1 MHLETR
7 LWSFT
12 EGVRGRIFF
21 SMLIGLLAAGLG
33 VARLAF
39 LGWLIG
45 RVFAGD
51 TLSQLTTPIGA
62 IAVVM
67 VLRGV
72 FEHWRTMVAHKTA
85 AQVQK
90 HLRRTLFDRIAALGP
105 SYVGRQRSGAL
116 TLSLVDGVEQ
126 LETYFGQY
134 LPQLM
139 VSILTP
145 VFIFGFVAWIDLPV
159 AAVLFSFAMVAL
171 FLPAAWHSYDVAN
184 SKSRQ
189 VAYAD
194 FASEFLD
201 SIQGLATL
209 KAFGQSGP
217 RADSLAYKA
226 RDLFQRTMWVLGTNV
241 LSRGIT
247 DCAITIGAAAALVL
261 GAHRVGSGEME
272 LAGLLVILM
281 MGVEIFRPMR
291 DLRNVLHQGMV
302 GMSAAQGIY
311 AILDATSEVEDAG
324 AQSPGQYPGA
334 INSFRECG
342 VSLPKR
348 PSPGASGADLRRR
361 ARGADRFGRAER
373 VRQILSRALAVAV
386 LRSGTGAGYAWRY

>member
-126 LETYFGQY
+126 LETYFGQ
-134 LPQLM
+134 
-139 VSILTP
+139 
-145 VFIFGFVAWIDLPV
+145 
-159 AAVLFSFAMVAL
+159 
-171 FLPAAWHSYDVAN
+171 
-184 SKSRQ
+184 
-189 VAYAD
+189 
-194 FASEFLD
+194 
-201 SIQGLATL
+201 
-209 KAFGQSGP
+209 
-217 RADSLAYKA
+217 
-226 RDLFQRTMWVLGTNV
+226 
-241 LSRGIT
+241 
-247 DCAITIGAAAALVL
+247 
-261 GAHRVGSGEME
+261 
-272 LAGLLVILM
+272 
-281 MGVEIFRPMR
+281 
-291 DLRNVLHQGMV
+291 
-302 GMSAAQGIY
+302 
-311 AILDATSEVEDAG
+311 
-324 AQSPGQYPGA
+324 
-334 INSFRECG
+334 
-342 VSLPKR
+342 
-348 PSPGASGADLRRR
+348 
-361 ARGADRFGRAER
+361 
-373 VRQILSRALAVAV
+373 
-386 LRSGTGAGYAWRY
+386 

>member
-1 MHLETR
+1 
-7 LWSFT
+7 
-12 EGVRGRIFF
+12 
-21 SMLIGLLAAGLG
+21 
-33 VARLAF
+33 
-39 LGWLIG
+39 
-45 RVFAGD
+45 
-51 TLSQLTTPIGA
+51 
-62 IAVVM
+62 
-67 VLRGV
+67 
-72 FEHWRTMVAHKTA
+72 
-85 AQVQK
+85 
-90 HLRRTLFDRIAALGP
+90 
-105 SYVGRQRSGAL
+105 
-116 TLSLVDGVEQ
+116 
-126 LETYFGQY
+126 
-134 LPQLM
+134 
-139 VSILTP
+139 
-145 VFIFGFVAWIDLPV
+145 
-159 AAVLFSFAMVAL
+159 MVAL

-324 AQSPGQYPGA
+324 PNPQAITLEPSISFENVVFRYPNARRLVHQGLTFAVAPGERIGLVGPSGCGKTSLLRLMFLAQ
-334 INSFRECG
+334 
-342 VSLPKR
+342 R
-348 PSPGASGADLRRR
+348 PS
-361 ARGADRFGRAER
+361 RGLISMFGSD
-373 VRQILSRALAVAV
+373 VMVAK
-386 LRSGTGAGYAWRY
+386 R